1 MSNKIL
7 NTKTKNY
14 IDDLTGQK
22 FGRLTVIKFDQERF
36 DADYDSGNRHYQQ
49 YWICEC
55 SCGNIISVLKSQL
68 INGKTKSCGCYKGE
82 KSKERFKEDL
92 TGKVYGKL
100 TVIGR
105 DYKREEIRKEQGKK
119 AKQYWLCKCSCGN
132 EDIISVEKYK
142 LNSGHTQ
149 SCGCYK
155 DEIRSKTHSKDMSG
169 QKIDMLYLKERLVI
183 DNETH
188 YLCDCDCGRKDVLIK
203 RTYFDDKK
211 SIKSCGCYSS
221 IVRKEMAKKKRR
233 VLTGQKIG
241 KLNIKNYIIK
251 NQIVY
256 YYCDCDCGR
265 KDVLIPAGNILNGT
279 CKSCGCINSIGE
291 TLCGIFFEDNNIKYE
306 KPKKFSGLVGVSG
319 GYLSYDFYL
328 PDYNILIECQGIQH
342 EKPIERFGGKEQF
355 EIQQE
360 HDKRKREY
368 ANKNGYRLIKI
379 WYKDYKEENIE
390 SILKNILNIK

>member
-55 SCGNIISVLKSQL
+55 SCGNIISVWKSQL
-68 INGKTKSCGCYKGE
+68 INGKTKSCGCYKDE

-92 TGKVYGKL
+92 TGRVYGRL

-105 DYKREEIRKEQGKK
+105 DYKREEIRKEEGKK

-169 QKIDMLYLKERLVI
+169 QKIDMLYLKKRLVI
-183 DNETH
+183 NNETH

-203 RTYFDDKK
+203 RTYFNSCKAT
-211 SIKSCGCYSS
+211 KSCGCMGS
-221 IVRKEMAKKKRR
+221 
-233 VLTGQKIG
+233 TGEN
-241 KLNIKNYIIK
+241 L
-251 NQIVY
+251 
-256 YYCDCDCGR
+256 
-265 KDVLIPAGNILNGT
+265 
-279 CKSCGCINSIGE
+279 CID
-291 TLCGIFFEDNNIKYE
+291 FFDDNNIKYE
-306 KPKKFSGLVGVSG
+306 KFKKFSDLVGLKG

-328 PDYNILIECQGIQH
+328 SDYNILIECQGIQH
-342 EKPIERFGGKEQF
+342 EQPIEYFGGREQF
-355 EIQQE
+355 KIQQE

-368 ANKNGYRLIKI
+368 ADKNGYRLIEI
-379 WYKDYKEENIE
+379 WYKDYKKENIE
-390 SILKNILNIK
+390 NILKNILNIK